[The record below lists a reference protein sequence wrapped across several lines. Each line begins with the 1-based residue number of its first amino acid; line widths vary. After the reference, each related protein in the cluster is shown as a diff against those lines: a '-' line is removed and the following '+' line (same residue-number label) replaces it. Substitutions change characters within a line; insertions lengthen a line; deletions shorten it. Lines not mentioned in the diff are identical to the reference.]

1 MRVMLGLG
9 LMLVAGAAVAQDVPV
24 EVAVLKGQQVTIH
37 IQPFLNEEELGML
50 RLVQTNKQALGLF
63 VTSSGGYSA
72 MAVAPDEGLV
82 RDGGFPASVIAIG
95 DLPDAAAAQAAA
107 LAGCEEK
114 RQGGAECVI
123 VLEVGPKG

>member
-37 IQPFLNEEELGML
+37 LQPFLNEEELAML

-63 VTSSGGYSA
+63 VTSSGGYAA
-72 MAVAPDEGLV
+72 MAAAPDEGLV
-82 RDGGFPASVIAIG
+82 RNGGFPPSAIAIG
-95 DLPDAAAAQAAA
+95 DLPDAAAAAAAA
-107 LAGCEEK
+107 LAACEDK
-114 RQGGAECVI
+114 RQGGEPCVI